1 MDKFVTVVGW
11 FLALIFV
18 YLLFTNASGATSI
31 FNSAA
36 TAIQTESKILQGR

>member
-1 MDKFVTVVGW
+1 MEKVITIVGW
-11 FLALIFV
+11 MLALIFV

>member
-1 MDKFVTVVGW
+1 MQNTIKIVGW
-11 FLALIFV
+11 MLALIFV
-18 YLLFTNASGATSI
+18 YLLFSNASGATSI